1 MKNKQHLDVDSG
13 IVALGSAL
21 VYCYMML
28 TAAFVSATIEFF
40 PDDDVQQGFDIC
52 TDDCCH
58 LVFQSVSIVS
68 PQTLFPLLWI

>member
-1 MKNKQHLDVDSG
+1 MDSR

-40 PDDDVQQGFDIC
+40 PDDDVQQGFDIL
-52 TDDCCH
+52 H
-58 LVFQSVSIVS
+58 
-68 PQTLFPLLWI
+68 